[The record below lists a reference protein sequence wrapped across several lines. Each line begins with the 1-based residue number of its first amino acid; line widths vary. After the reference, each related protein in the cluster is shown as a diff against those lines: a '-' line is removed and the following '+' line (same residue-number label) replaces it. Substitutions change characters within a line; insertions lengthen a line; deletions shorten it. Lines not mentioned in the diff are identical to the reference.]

1 MTVTARRWKRQ
12 TLWLAFLAVLI
23 PLGVLLTLQYRTLRR
38 LQEVSGVAQQAVLGN
53 YLDAILADVR
63 YFYLTRA
70 ERTLNV
76 PASSLTSGRVDE
88 VAAIW
93 RRAPLEGARRLFLLD
108 RSRTVEG
115 ELLLFDP
122 ATEAFAPPGDGAESM
137 AIVGALSRA
146 ATSLLGTAPSTG
158 ARLRVDE
165 HDAGNRMILNAILDE
180 AGRSVGVAGLIVD
193 EEHFK
198 HVVLPSAVQNSLPAY
213 FPDAARNDLLVRIRD
228 SEGQLVMGTRRTE
241 VEGDPLTRPFGPV
254 FQDWTLEIQGGSPA
268 LVKVAEANFRLLL
281 WLSVV
286 VAAALLLA
294 LAVALRAAGRSLQ
307 LSEMKSDF
315 VSNVS
320 HELRTPVA
328 SIRVFAELLRRG
340 RAQDPAKVREYGAA
354 IEAESQRLSDLIDN
368 VLDFAR
374 IESGAKQYRRVPSDI
389 AALTAAIVD
398 AYRVRLLDSGFEL
411 DYTPPNGSFPPVL
424 LDPDALSLA
433 LNNLLDNAVKYSGD
447 SRRVYLRLV
456 PEGGSVK
463 ISVRDEGIGI
473 PESEQEKI
481 FERFHRVGTGLVHDV
496 KGSGLGLAIVHH
508 IMQAHRGQVSVT
520 SAPGQGST
528 FSLIFPAADA
538 PPATGADPA
547 EWTAR
552 RAPAVTPEPRVERG

>member
-1 MTVTARRWKRQ
+1 MLNPTRRWRRH
-12 TLWLAFLAVLI
+12 TLWLAFLAVLV
-23 PLGVLLTLQYRTLRR
+23 PLGVLLALQYRTLRR
-38 LQEVSGVAQQAVLGN
+38 LQEVSTVAQEAVLGN
-53 YLDAILADVR
+53 YSDAILADVR

-76 PASSLTSGRVDE
+76 PASSLEQGRRDE
-88 VAAIW
+88 IAALW
-93 RRAPLEGARRLFLLD
+93 GRAPLDGARRLFLLD
-108 RSRTVEG
+108 RGRDVEG
-115 ELLLFDP
+115 ELAVFDP
-122 ATEAFAPPGDGAESM
+122 ATEAFVDTADASESM

-146 ATSLLGTAPSTG
+146 ATSLLGTTPQAG

-165 HDAGNRMILNAILDE
+165 HDPANRMILNAILDTD
-180 AGRSVGVAGLIVD
+180 GRPVGVAGLIID
-193 EEHFK
+193 EEYFK
-198 HVVLPSAVQNSLPAY
+198 HTLLPSAVQNSLPAY
-213 FPDAARNDLLVRIRD
+213 FPDATKNDLLVRVRD
-228 SEGQLVMGTRRTE
+228 SAGQVVMGTRRTR
-241 VEGDPLTRPFGPV
+241 VEGDPLTQSFGLV

-268 LVKVAEANFRLLL
+268 FVKMAETNFRLLL
-281 WLSVV
+281 SLSLL

-340 RAQDPAKVREYGAA
+340 RAREPEKVREYGAA
-354 IEAESQRLSDLIDN
+354 IESETRRLSDLIDN

-389 AALTAAIVD
+389 AALTGAIVD
-398 AYRVRLLDSGFEL
+398 AFRVRLLDSGWEL
-411 DYTPPNGSFPPVL
+411 DYPPPNGSFPPVL

-433 LNNLLDNAVKYSGD
+433 LNNLLDNAVKYGGD

-508 IMQAHRGQVSVT
+508 IMQAHQGRVSVT
-520 SAPGQGST
+520 SAQGEGST
-528 FSLIFPAADA
+528 FSLHFPAAA
-538 PPATGADPA
+538 AHPATGAEPA

-552 RAPAVTPEPRVERG
+552 RAPAVPPEPRVERG